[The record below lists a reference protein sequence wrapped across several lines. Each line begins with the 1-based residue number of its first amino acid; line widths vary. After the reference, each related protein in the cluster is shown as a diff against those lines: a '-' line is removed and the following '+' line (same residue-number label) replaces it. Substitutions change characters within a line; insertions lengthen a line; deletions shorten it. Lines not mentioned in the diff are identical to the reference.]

1 MAAPL
6 VQPMRPPSLRVAT
19 MPTMP
24 DVAPQIRYMPS
35 VLPCQAE
42 PVKELC
48 VLRLQREANAVTL
61 APDGR
66 RAAVGLQDHTLQI
79 WDLEARL
86 LLHVLRGHKYWVNDV
101 TFSRD
106 GVLLASA
113 SADKSIKV
121 WQTSAA
127 SCKATLQGHM
137 LSVSAVSFSVD
148 RRRLASGSWDKTVC
162 VWDIETAS
170 CIQKLS
176 GHTDWVHSVCWA
188 PGGHHVA
195 SASSD
200 HSVRV
205 WDVLSGFVN
214 SVLVGHLQTV
224 SCVVYSSNGAYLAS
238 GSLDGTVRVWNLQEG
253 ALVARLQQEEESSV
267 HAVAF
272 SPDGQYIVVGCGDK
286 SVKVWSLTEQLQS
299 FSGHEDTV
307 QSVAVTSDGRAVSCS
322 HDKTLRV
329 WRLPRNPFLYAQVPF
344 VSAPVYMPRPA
355 ARAPGSPQAML
366 SRDRMEE
373 FHQRLKDAE
382 AMNKQMREQLE
393 EEHSDKV
400 VERLEGED
408 DVDGSCIEEPAAKV
422 PETPP
427 KLQLPKSPAGSA
439 NADRLSVPS
448 QCWSILPTTMAGTG
462 AASVSNLPIPHLS
475 CPAGSNVKAQQAS
488 PSLPAPCQSML
499 VQGPFQSQNE
509 IGRPPSPHHM
519 IVEPVTRGAASPQPS
534 QRCMQGNFS
543 HRL

>member
-1 MAAPL
+1 MAAPS
-6 VQPMRPPSLRVAT
+6 VQSMRPPSLQVAAL
-19 MPTMP
+19 PTVP
-24 DVAPQIRYMPS
+24 DVASPQIRYMRPVS
-35 VLPCQAE
+35 PCQG
-42 PVKELC
+42 PGKELC
-48 VLRLQREANAVTL
+48 VLRLQREANAVAL

-66 RAAVGLQDHTLQI
+66 RAAVGLQDHSLQI

-106 GVLLASA
+106 GALLASA

-121 WQTSAA
+121 WQHSTAT
-127 SCKATLQGHM
+127 CKVTLQGHM
-137 LSVSAVSFSVD
+137 LSVSAVAFSGD

-162 VWDIETAS
+162 VWDVETAS
-170 CIQKLS
+170 CVQKLS
-176 GHTDWVHSVCWA
+176 GHTDWVHSVSWA

-205 WDVLSGFVN
+205 WDILSGSVQ

-224 SCVVYSSNGAYLAS
+224 TCVVYSSSGAYLAS

-253 ALVARLQQEEESSV
+253 SLVARLQQEQESSV
-267 HAVAF
+267 HTVAF

-286 SVKVWSLTEQLQS
+286 SVKVWSFFEQLQS

-307 QSVAVTSDGRAVSCS
+307 QSVAATADGRAVSCS

-329 WRLPRNPFLYAQVPF
+329 WRLPRQPFRISQVPV
-344 VSAPVYMPRPA
+344 VSAPVYMAPPVPRSA
-355 ARAPGSPQAML
+355 TSL
-366 SRDRMEE
+366 SRGQGDRMEE
-373 FHQRLKDAE
+373 FQERLKNAQ
-382 AMNKQMREQLE
+382 ALHKQMRDQLE
-393 EEHSDKV
+393 NDQLEPEV
-400 VERLEGED
+400 AVERLEVGED

-439 NADRLSVPS
+439 RAERFSPPS
-448 QCWSILPTTMAGTG
+448 QCWSILPTTMAGAG
-462 AASVSNLPIPHLS
+462 AASTKLSIPHLS
-475 CPAGSNVKAQQAS
+475 CPAGTKIMQANQAAM
-488 PSLPAPCQSML
+488 PAPCQSML
-499 VQGPFQSQNE
+499 VQGSFQSDS
-509 IGRPPSPHHM
+509 GRPPSPRQM
-519 IVEPVTRGAASPQPS
+519 IVEPVTRCSVSPQ
-534 QRCMQGNFS
+534 R
-543 HRL
+543 

>member
-35 VLPCQAE
+35 VSPCQAG

-101 TFSRD
+101 AFSRD

-113 SADKSIKV
+113 SADKSIRV
-121 WQTSAA
+121 WQTPAA

-162 VWDIETAS
+162 VWDVETAS
-170 CIQKLS
+170 CLQKLS

-224 SCVVYSSNGAYLAS
+224 SCVVYSSNGGYLAS

-307 QSVAVTSDGRAVSCS
+307 QSVAVTADGRAVSCS

-329 WRLPRNPFLYAQVPF
+329 WRLPRHPFLYAQVPF
-344 VSAPVYMPRPA
+344 VSAPVYMPRPV

-366 SRDRMEE
+366 LRDRMEE
-373 FHQRLKDAE
+373 FHERLKNAE

-393 EEHSDKV
+393 EEHSDEV
-400 VERLEGED
+400 VERLEPGED

-448 QCWSILPTTMAGTG
+448 QCWSILPTTMAGTS

-475 CPAGSNVKAQQAS
+475 CPAGSNVKAS
-488 PSLPAPCQSML
+488 SSLPAPCQSML

-509 IGRPPSPHHM
+509 IGRPPSPHQM
-519 IVEPVTRGAASPQPS
+519 IVEPVTRSSASPQPS

>member
-35 VLPCQAE
+35 VSPCQAG

-101 TFSRD
+101 AFSRD

-121 WQTSAA
+121 WQTPAA

-162 VWDIETAS
+162 VWDVETAS
-170 CIQKLS
+170 CLQKLS

-224 SCVVYSSNGAYLAS
+224 SCVVYSSNGGYLAS

-307 QSVAVTSDGRAVSCS
+307 QSVAVTADGRAVSCS

-329 WRLPRNPFLYAQVPF
+329 WRLPRHPFLYAQVPF
-344 VSAPVYMPRPA
+344 VSAPVYMPRPV

-366 SRDRMEE
+366 LRDRMEE
-373 FHQRLKDAE
+373 FHERLKNAE

-393 EEHSDKV
+393 EEHSDEV
-400 VERLEGED
+400 VERLEPGED

-448 QCWSILPTTMAGTG
+448 QCWSILPTTMAGTS

-475 CPAGSNVKAQQAS
+475 CPAGSNVKAS

-509 IGRPPSPHHM
+509 IGRPPSPHQM
-519 IVEPVTRGAASPQPS
+519 IVEPVTRSSASPQPS